1 MSFGYSM
8 SDFILCIQLAHKVL
22 HEYRQAPQD
31 CQAATTDVAGLQLV
45 LSNVRDAVNGS
56 GLSQDKQQDLQMLLS
71 GCSDTLKELLQ
82 VLERFKSLATSS
94 HRRWE
99 KMRWDK
105 DRVERIRLRIVSTVG
120 LLTTFKVELL
130 RSVILSASTVSS
142 DSTI

>member
-8 SDFILCIQLAHKVL
+8 SDFILCIQLAQKVL

-31 CQAATTDVAGLQLV
+31 FQAATTDVAGLQLV